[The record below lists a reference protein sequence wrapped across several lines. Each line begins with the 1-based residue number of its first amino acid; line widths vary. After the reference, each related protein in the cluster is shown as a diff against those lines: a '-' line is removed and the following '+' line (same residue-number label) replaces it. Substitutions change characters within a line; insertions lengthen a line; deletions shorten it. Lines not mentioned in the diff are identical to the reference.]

1 MHSNHE
7 NNTPSFSWSGFKKKR
22 IYAWL
27 AVKKQSKKIY
37 RPGLK
42 IDIKTKA
49 NGYTFRL
56 FHCM

>member
-7 NNTPSFSWSGFKKKR
+7 NNTPSFSWSGFQKKTNICLVGGQK
-22 IYAWL
+22 A
-27 AVKKQSKKIY
+27 KQKNIPARFK
-37 RPGLK
+37 L
-42 IDIKTKA
+42 DIKTKA